1 MRGAIHLEEE
11 AQSLPHEL
19 THPLRSGH
27 RHGHRRRP
35 PHAQRACAWHGL
47 CGRGTTC
54 VWRGGLLLQLPG
66 EVSRGLRRVTVEIDE
81 AAVERLRS
89 VVVPRDDDVLRRE
102 GRCAQQL
109 ADIGEQVRARA
120 RVGARVRVRVT
131 W

>member
-27 RHGHRRRP
+27 RHGHRRRRRRP
-35 PHAQRACAWHGL
+35 PHAQRACAWRSL

-54 VWRGGLLLQLPG
+54 AWRGGLLLLLPG

-109 ADIGEQVRARA
+109 ADIGEQVR
-120 RVGARVRVRVT
+120 VRG
-131 W
+131 